1 MMDRKTT
8 CLEVCVDSLAS
19 AMAAVKGGADRLEL
33 CGCLLVGGLTPDAA
47 LLEQIRQHTDIP
59 IRCLMRPRFGD
70 FLYAPEE
77 ISLMATQMHR
87 LAWSGADGFVIGCLT
102 PEGTLDLEQMKTLA
116 EAAGGKGLTLHR
128 AIDVSRDCLETAREA
143 SALGIDTIL
152 TSGQAADCWTGRENL
167 GRLLEEKLPLTIMA
181 GGGVN
186 AQVIGKLRA
195 LYPLTTFHMSGKTTL
210 QSGMRYRR
218 EGVPMGLPGLDEFS
232 IWQTDAEKV
241 RAAAAVL
248 RGDGPC

>member
-1 MMDRKTT
+1 MKNTNT

-19 AMAAVKGGADRLEL
+19 AMAAIRGGADRLEL

-77 ISLMATQMHR
+77 IRLMAAQIRR
-87 LAWSGADGFVIGCLT
+87 LSQAGADGFVIGCLT
-102 PEGTLDLEQMKTLA
+102 PEGDLDVEQMKVLID
-116 EAAGGKGLTLHR
+116 AAGGKGLTLHR
-128 AIDVSRDCLETAREA
+128 AIDVSRDGLETARKA
-143 SALGIDTIL
+143 AALGIDTIL
-152 TSGQAADCWTGRENL
+152 TSGQAADCWTGREYL
-167 GRLLEEKLPLTIMA
+167 GRLLAEKLPVTLMA

-186 AQVIGKLRA
+186 AQVIEKLRA

-210 QSGMRYRR
+210 QSNMRFRR

-232 IWQTDAEKV
+232 IWQTDEEKV

-248 RGDGPC
+248 GRTDHAE